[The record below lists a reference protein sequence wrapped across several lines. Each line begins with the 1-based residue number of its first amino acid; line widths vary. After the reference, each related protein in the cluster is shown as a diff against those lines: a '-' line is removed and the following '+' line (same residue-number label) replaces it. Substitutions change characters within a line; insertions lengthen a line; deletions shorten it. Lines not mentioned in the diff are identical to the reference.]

1 MPHEIDGQPHW
12 HEPAGDDLAGLAEF
26 PRPASPYDR
35 FMAEEGVPVWRGVG
49 FGGLEALPLAPW
61 RRLGGRGC
69 YVQPFGTEGQ
79 LGCYVIELPRGGAL
93 LPERHLYEKIMV
105 VAEGRG
111 TTELWL
117 EGAERVMFEW
127 QRGAIFAIPRNAHH
141 RLVNAAAEPATL
153 IGFTT
158 APGLIDLLGDP
169 AVVFTSRHTFQDR
182 LDAAE
187 LQPWDDVE
195 PDPLDGLA
203 VTRTARIDDAIG
215 CDLPLDNRA
224 SPGHRRLGLEMTGG
238 RLLASLGQHRQ
249 GRYGRAL
256 RTRPGGVAL
265 TLAGQGETRLW
276 RDGGQA
282 MAIRTGPFG
291 LVSLSPDGDG
301 FHQHFNRLSV
311 PLRHLEVRVAEADGP
326 PGTVMHDLSRVRLAE
341 GGAMIPYWAED
352 PAIRARHASNLDETG
367 AANRMHAAFYQAP

>member
-12 HEPAGDDLAGLAEF
+12 HEPAGDDLAGLAEY
-26 PRPASPYDR
+26 PRAVSPYER
-35 FMAEEGVPVWRGVG
+35 FLAEEGVPVWRGVG
-49 FGGLEALPLAPW
+49 FAGLDELALAPW

-69 YVQPFGTEGQ
+69 YVQPFGTEGR
-79 LGCYVIELPRGGAL
+79 LGCYVVELPRDGAL
-93 LPERHLYEKIMV
+93 LPERHLHEEIMV

-117 EGAERVMFEW
+117 EGDERVVFEW

-141 RLVNAAAEPATL
+141 LLVNAAAAPATL

-158 APGLIDLLGDP
+158 APALIDLLGDP
-169 AVVFTSRHTFQDR
+169 AAVFTSRHRFQDR

-187 LQPWDDVE
+187 LQPWEDVE

-203 VTRTARIDDAIG
+203 VTRTARLDDAIA

-238 RLLASLGQHRQ
+238 RLRASLGQHRQ

-256 RTRPGGVAL
+256 HTRGGLAL
-265 TLAGQGETRLW
+265 TLAGQAETRLW
-276 RDGGQA
+276 QEGGA
-282 MAIRTGPFG
+282 PTVIRTGPFG
-291 LVSLSPDGDG
+291 LVSLAPQGTG
-301 FHQHFNRLSV
+301 FHQHFNRLGR
-311 PLRHLEVRVAEADGP
+311 PLRHLEVHLAEEDGP
-326 PGTVMHDLSRVRLAE
+326 PGTMARDLSRVPVAE

-352 PAIRARHASNLDETG
+352 PAIRAVHAANLAETG
-367 AANRMHAAFYQAP
+367 ADNRMHAAFYQAP